1 MQFITS
7 MTKRRLWQCIR
18 SFSRENSLWTCSPI
32 LRWGGDRL
40 HWSPLTTFFIFTI
53 AFKPCCVGGGTGYI
67 DPHLFLSVNACQS
80 EFNSRVHAW
89 CTCIWTHFF
98 TCKSEN
104 LNLCFWICEII
115 AAPKRLH
122 SSTQKQIVFICFISF
137 VYTLNT
143 KGTWMQTLWRRNQVI
158 RYVFNF
164 FPIRIRKIHL
174 LVLLHYASTTSTFMD

>member
-1 MQFITS
+1 M
-7 MTKRRLWQCIR
+7 
-18 SFSRENSLWTCSPI
+18 
-32 LRWGGDRL
+32 LRWGG
-40 HWSPLTTFFIFTI
+40 
-53 AFKPCCVGGGTGYI
+53 GGEQCTGYI
-67 DPHLFLSVNACQS
+67 YPHLFLSVNACQS

-122 SSTQKQIVFICFISF
+122 SSTQKQIVFISF

-143 KGTWMQTLWRRNQVI
+143 KCTWMQTLWRRNQVI
-158 RYVFNF
+158 HYVFNF

-174 LVLLHYASTTSTFMD
+174 LVLLKYASTPSTLIDCLHFRSFWRKLKIRILPPVRSKNTINSSIHFRISVEFYHL

>member
-1 MQFITS
+1 M
-7 MTKRRLWQCIR
+7 
-18 SFSRENSLWTCSPI
+18 
-32 LRWGGDRL
+32 
-40 HWSPLTTFFIFTI
+40 FFLSVV
-53 AFKPCCVGGGTGYI
+53 PVGHARCPYVKARCPYFWARARTGPTLVY
-67 DPHLFLSVNACQS
+67 PHLFLSVNACQS

-158 RYVFNF
+158 HYVFNF

-174 LVLLHYASTTSTFMD
+174 LVLLHYASTPSTHGLSSLSQFLTGSSHKSELKEAALNKT

>member
-1 MQFITS
+1 MVNLKNKKYKITIN
-7 MTKRRLWQCIR
+7 LIVNLLN
-18 SFSRENSLWTCSPI
+18 SF
-32 LRWGGDRL
+32 
-40 HWSPLTTFFIFTI
+40 FFIFTI
-53 AFKPCCVGGGTGYI
+53 VFKPCCVGGGGEQCTGYI
-67 DPHLFLSVNACQS
+67 YPHLFLSVNACQS

-143 KGTWMQTLWRRNQVI
+143 KGTWMQTFWRRNQVM
-158 RYVFNF
+158 RYLFNF
-164 FPIRIRKIHL
+164 FPITWTSFHFFLFTLIDYNPQNPFTWRITSRVYSQYTYFPIH
-174 LVLLHYASTTSTFMD
+174 

>member
-1 MQFITS
+1 MVPDENTVEITILNFIGNVYNLIRNTLYFVYACIMGS
-7 MTKRRLWQCIR
+7 MY
-18 SFSRENSLWTCSPI
+18 P
-32 LRWGGDRL
+32 D
-40 HWSPLTTFFIFTI
+40 
-53 AFKPCCVGGGTGYI
+53 
-67 DPHLFLSVNACQS
+67 
-80 EFNSRVHAW
+80 AW

-164 FPIRIRKIHL
+164 FPIRIRKIHI
-174 LVLLHYASTTSTFMD
+174 LVLLQYASTPSTLLD

>member
-1 MQFITS
+1 M
-7 MTKRRLWQCIR
+7 
-18 SFSRENSLWTCSPI
+18 
-32 LRWGGDRL
+32 LRWGG
-40 HWSPLTTFFIFTI
+40 
-53 AFKPCCVGGGTGYI
+53 GEQYTGYI
-67 DPHLFLSVNACQS
+67 YPHLFLSVNACQS

-143 KGTWMQTLWRRNQVI
+143 KCTWMQTLWRRNQVI

-174 LVLLHYASTTSTFMD
+174 LVLLQYAFTPSTHGLSSLSQFLT